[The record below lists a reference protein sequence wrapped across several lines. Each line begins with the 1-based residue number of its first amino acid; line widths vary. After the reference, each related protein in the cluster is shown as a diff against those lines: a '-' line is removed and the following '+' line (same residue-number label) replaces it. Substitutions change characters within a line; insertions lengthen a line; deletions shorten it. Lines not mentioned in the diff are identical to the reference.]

1 MLSLVILF
9 ILFIGAYSGY
19 QNGLI
24 TGLIRTIGY
33 TLSLILALTYYE
45 QLSELIYLIVPYP
58 SPFSPIENPYHYY
71 EMDMIF
77 TLDQSYYYLVSLL
90 VILIIGWLITR
101 FISQFLSYFAEEM
114 FVPEPFDGMGGS
126 IIGFVVNYSAVFL
139 ILFILSTIPYD
150 AVQNRLADS
159 ALADNMLTSTPILS
173 KKTEEQFIL
182 DVHDEEMNKLPTMEL
197 EELREK
203 EAPEEA
209 NESEE

>member
-114 FVPEPFDGMGGS
+114 FVPEPFDGIGGS
-126 IIGFVVNYSAVFL
+126 IIGFVVNYSAIFL

-173 KKTEEQFIL
+173 KKTEEQFVL
-182 DVHDEEMNKLPTMEL
+182 DVHDEEMKNLPTMEL

-203 EAPEEA
+203 ADAEEA
-209 NESEE
+209 DESGE

>member
-33 TLSLILALTYYE
+33 TLSLIFALTYYE
-45 QLSELIYLIVPYP
+45 RLSELVYLIVPYP
-58 SPFSPIENPYHYY
+58 SPFSPVENPYHYY

-90 VILIIGWLITR
+90 VILIIGWIITR
-101 FISQFLSYFAEEM
+101 FISQFLSYFAEEL
-114 FVPEPFDGMGGS
+114 FVPEPFNGVGGS
-126 IIGFVVNYSAVFL
+126 IIGFLINYSAIFL
-139 ILFILSTIPYD
+139 VLFILSTIPYD
-150 AVQNRLADS
+150 GIQDRLADS
-159 ALADNMLTSTPILS
+159 TLADSMLMSTPILS
-173 KKTEEQFIL
+173 KTTKKQFVL
-182 DVHDEEMNKLPTMEL
+182 DVYDDEIKNLPTMEL

-203 EAPEEA
+203 VDTEEA
-209 NESEE
+209 DESGE